1 MPINLKK
8 KPEKKTLQMMT
19 LVGDVCQIW
28 LVSRWQIV
36 YANRCDLPTLVSEWI
51 FDSVAF
57 NLNSRYIDVGMDH
70 KVHRNKVPVSIL
82 KWTHKTQ
89 IYINYWITMI

>member
-1 MPINLKK
+1 MANERTYPSDVNKFKIL
-8 KPEKKTLQMMT
+8 EKKTLQMMT
-19 LVGDVCQIW
+19 LVGDICRMW

-57 NLNSRYIDVGMDH
+57 NLNSRHMDEGMDH
-70 KVHRNKVPVSIL
+70 RVHRNKVPASIL
-82 KWTHKTQ
+82 K
-89 IYINYWITMI
+89 